1 MCKSKSVGG
10 IIAKTLLSLLIIIL
24 AFVLIIGLI
33 VPTINYFIKEDV
45 KVYDGLTNPH
55 ISKER
60 TFISAHRAGGDLA
73 PEETLSAFELCMTDT
88 SYSVDV
94 VEFDLHITKDGNL
107 ILLHD
112 DTVNRTSDATERFGK
127 DEVYAKDL
135 TLAELKTLN
144 FGENFVDP
152 DGNTPYKGKRG
163 EDIPDNVKV
172 LSLKEILDYLTA
184 TKSDLNYVIEIKDD
198 GDLGKK
204 AMDMLYKTLVEYNI
218 LNQTIVGTFHN
229 TITKY
234 IDEAY
239 PDVIRSA
246 SIMEVLGMYL
256 GFLFNV
262 QTKLTYSYSFEVLQI
277 PVGMFV
283 WDFGDAGFIN
293 YAHKRNIAVQYWTI
307 NDTEEADRLRKNGAD
322 CIITDN
328 PKAIYNKF
336 NAKA

>member
-1 MCKSKSVGG
+1 
-10 IIAKTLLSLLIIIL
+10 
-24 AFVLIIGLI
+24 
-33 VPTINYFIKEDV
+33 
-45 KVYDGLTNPH
+45 
-55 ISKER
+55 
-60 TFISAHRAGGDLA
+60 
-73 PEETLSAFELCMTDT
+73 
-88 SYSVDV
+88 
-94 VEFDLHITKDGNL
+94 
-107 ILLHD
+107 
-112 DTVNRTSDATERFGK
+112 
-127 DEVYAKDL
+127 
-135 TLAELKTLN
+135 
-144 FGENFVDP
+144 
-152 DGNTPYKGKRG
+152 
-163 EDIPDNVKV
+163 
-172 LSLKEILDYLTA
+172 
-184 TKSDLNYVIEIKDD
+184 
-198 GDLGKK
+198 
-204 AMDMLYKTLVEYNI
+204 MLYKTLVEYNI

-283 WDFGDAGFIN
+283 WDFGDTGFIN